1 MKKTE
6 YKFEKFIQPQFPI
19 YVSTQSGR
27 KVLVENHYHMAAEII
42 WVMEGR
48 VQMLIGTVY
57 KEYQKGDIIFI
68 PPSVVHGM
76 LSLTEDAKTLGIVFE
91 FSWLDMMGLKLDFS
105 ELFRGRQRLDYV
117 VDDQTEGYGE
127 LCDNIRNVADMYGDF
142 STNSKIQIV
151 SYLLLVMSQLIH
163 IFSLEETVQDKN
175 YLKLRPVLAYI
186 EEHYPEKIQIS
197 DLSHIIHVCDDRLIR
212 LFKEVTGETP
222 VEYITNLR
230 IEAGVKLLS
239 STDLSIADIAYQ
251 TGFGSDTYMTRIFKQ
266 KLNTT
271 PGKYRHKNDGGK

>member
-1 MKKTE
+1 MRKTE

-19 YVSTQSGR
+19 YASTQSGR

-42 WVMEGR
+42 WVIEGK
-48 VQMLIGTVY
+48 VQLLIGTVY
-57 KEYQKGDIIFI
+57 KEYRKGDIIFI
-68 PPSVVHGM
+68 PPSVVHGVV
-76 LSLTEDAKTLGIVFE
+76 SLTEDAMTLGVVFE
-91 FSWLDMMGLKLDFS
+91 FSLLDMAGLKLDFS
-105 ELFRGRQRLDYV
+105 EMFRGRQRLHYV
-117 VDDQTEGYGE
+117 VDSQTEGYGE
-127 LCDNIRNVADMYGDF
+127 LCDCIRNIAVVYGDF

-151 SYLLLVMSQLIH
+151 SYLLLIMSQLIH

-175 YLKLRPVLAYI
+175 YLKLRPVLTYI
-186 EEHYPEKIQIS
+186 DNHYPEKIQIS
-197 DLSHIIHVCDDRLIR
+197 DLSNIIHVCNERLIR

-222 VEYITNLR
+222 IEYIANLR

-239 STDLSIADIAYQ
+239 STDLSVADIAYQ

-271 PGKYRHKNDGGK
+271 PGKYRHKGD